1 MDWLS
6 QQMADQP
13 KFFPQ
18 FTFSLQ
24 LTFSCNSLIHDS
36 AHRVY
41 FNDYFLLA
49 VDIICDQ
56 VPFLDGYAH
65 RGILSG
71 ANRIMTEGKETL
83 KKAFEDHPDYRLV
96 LTGHSLG
103 AGTAILISLGFL
115 NNIYADDFPNVKEV
129 KCVALAPPP
138 VYRTGLF
145 FKRNFKLST
154 KWAEN

>member
-1 MDWLS
+1 MMLF
-6 QQMADQP
+6 Q
-13 KFFPQ
+13 
-18 FTFSLQ
+18 
-24 LTFSCNSLIHDS
+24 
-36 AHRVY
+36 
-41 FNDYFLLA
+41 LA

-56 VPFLDGYAH
+56 VPYLDGFAH

-83 KKAFEDHPDYRLV
+83 KKAFEQHPDYRLV

-115 NNIYADDFPNVKEV
+115 NNIYANDFPNVKEV
-129 KCVALAPPP
+129 KCIALAPPP

-145 FKRNFKLST
+145 FK
-154 KWAEN
+154 ENKSFCPL